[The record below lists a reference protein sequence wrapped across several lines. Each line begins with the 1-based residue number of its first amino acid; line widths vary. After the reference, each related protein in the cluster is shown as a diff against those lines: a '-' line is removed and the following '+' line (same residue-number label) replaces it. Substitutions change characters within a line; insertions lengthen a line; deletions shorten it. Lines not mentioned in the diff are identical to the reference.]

1 VNRDQG
7 PPIPALVDAPDVAA
21 RLELALGRVL
31 VGQPGAV
38 RGVLVALIGG
48 GHVLLEGPPGLGKTL
63 LVRTLADLLALEF
76 RRIPFTP
83 DLMPADILGTQVL
96 SARGAFEFWPGPVFA
111 NLVLADEINRA
122 TPRTQSALLEA
133 MQEHTVTVAGRSRP
147 LPAPFFV
154 LATESAA
161 DGEGLYALPEAQL
174 DRFLVQL
181 RLRLPGQDALRTIAG
196 MTARFPAPG
205 GPNPPGPPSLR
216 RKGGAGP
223 ASHRASSPFPQWEG
237 GAGGRSG
244 LPARLWGEGVRPI
257 LDGAGLLA
265 LQRYAA
271 SLPVAS
277 YVRDYAVRLA
287 LATRPDQPSAPA
299 LVRRYVR
306 YGASP
311 RALQALEAA
320 ARAHALLEGR
330 FNVAFGDV
338 RRVAPAVLRHRLRLN
353 VEADVRAMDA
363 EQVVAAVLAAVPEE
377 RRRGLGRGGQAA
389 WSTLPRLVGR
399 WRGRPA

>member
-1 VNRDQG
+1 
-7 PPIPALVDAPDVAA
+7 
-21 RLELALGRVL
+21 
-31 VGQPGAV
+31 V
-38 RGVLVALIGG
+38 RGVLVALLGN

-76 RRIPFTP
+76 RRIAFTP

-96 SARGAFEFWPGPVFA
+96 GARGAFEFLPGPVFA

-133 MQEHTVTVAGRSRP
+133 MQERTVTVAGRSRP
-147 LPAPFFV
+147 LPTPFFV

-181 RLRLPGQDALRTIAG
+181 RLRLPGPDALRAIAA
-196 MTARFPAPG
+196 MTPL
-205 GPNPPGPPSLR
+205 PPCPPSPPQEERGEDAGVAHTKKPPCPLWG
-216 RKGGAGP
+216 KGGG
-223 ASHRASSPFPQWEG
+223 
-237 GAGGRSG
+237 
-244 LPARLWGEGVRPI
+244 GEGVLPPA

-265 LQRYAA
+265 LQRYTA

-287 LATRPDQPSAPA
+287 LATRPEQPGAPA
-299 LVRRYVR
+299 PVRRYVR

-320 ARAHALLEGR
+320 ARAHAMLEGR
-330 FNVAFGDV
+330 FNVAFDDV
-338 RRVAPAVLRHRLRLN
+338 RRVAPAVLRHRIRLN
-353 VEADVRAMDA
+353 VEADVRNIDA
-363 EQVVAAVLAAVPEE
+363 ESVVAAVLAAIPEE
-377 RRRGLGRGGQAA
+377 RPRRFGLAHPAA
-389 WSTLPRLVGR
+389 WRNVPRLAGR
-399 WRGRPA
+399 WWGRPA

>member
-1 VNRDQG
+1 VT
-7 PPIPALVDAPDVAA
+7 PELMDAPGRAA
-21 RLELALGRVL
+21 ALEAALRCVL

-38 RGVLVALIGG
+38 RGVLVALLAG

-63 LVRTLADLLALEF
+63 LVRTLAEMLALRF

-96 SARGAFEFWPGPVFA
+96 VGGPGVASGFQFIPGPVFA

-133 MQEHTVTVAGRSRP
+133 MQERTVTVAGQARP
-147 LPAPFFV
+147 LPTPFFV
-154 LATESAA
+154 LATESAS

-174 DRFLVQL
+174 DRFLLQL
-181 RLRLPGQDALRTIAG
+181 RLRLPAPDALRTIAAG
-196 MTARFPAPG
+196 AMGPGAVPTDDGGDGLDEFSPGASRSRGGGGQGAR
-205 GPNPPGPPSLR
+205 
-216 RKGGAGP
+216 
-223 ASHRASSPFPQWEG
+223 
-237 GAGGRSG
+237 
-244 LPARLWGEGVRPI
+244 I
-257 LDGAGLLA
+257 LDAAGLVA
-265 LQRYAA
+265 LQGHTA

-287 LATRPDQPSAPA
+287 LATRPEQAGAPA
-299 LVRRYVR
+299 AVRRYVR

-320 ARAHALLEGR
+320 ARAHALLDGR
-330 FNVAFGDV
+330 FNVAFADV

-353 VEADVRAMDA
+353 VEADVRGVDA
-363 EQVVAAVLAAVPEE
+363 ESVVAAVLAAVPEE
-377 RRRGLGRGGQAA
+377 RGRRLWAGAGDGGAGTGDRGPGSRHQGAATSPLSWGGLPGSIRRWLGRSA
-389 WSTLPRLVGR
+389 
-399 WRGRPA
+399 

>member
-1 VNRDQG
+1 MS
-7 PPIPALVDAPDVAA
+7 PELMDAPGRAA
-21 RLELALGRVL
+21 ALEAALRGVL

-38 RGVLVALIGG
+38 RGVLIALLAG

-63 LVRTLADLLALEF
+63 LVRTLAEMLALRF

-96 SARGAFEFWPGPVFA
+96 IGGPSAPGGFQFIPGPVFA

-133 MQEHTVTVAGRSRP
+133 MQERTVTVAGQSRP
-147 LPAPFFV
+147 LPTPFFV
-154 LATESAA
+154 LATESAS

-174 DRFLVQL
+174 DRFLLQL
-181 RLRLPGQDALRTIAG
+181 RLRLPGSDALRTIAAG
-196 MTARFPAPG
+196 TPLSPPALSQG
-205 GPNPPGPPSLR
+205 ERENVLPPLPLG
-216 RKGGAGP
+216 
-223 ASHRASSPFPQWEG
+223 
-237 GAGGRSG
+237 GGR
-244 LPARLWGEGVRPI
+244 GEGRV
-257 LDGAGLLA
+257 LDGAGLVA
-265 LQRYAA
+265 LQRHTA

-287 LATRPDQPSAPA
+287 LATRPEQVGAPA
-299 LVRRYVR
+299 PVRRYVR

-320 ARAHALLEGR
+320 GRAHALLDGR
-330 FNVAFGDV
+330 FNVAFADV

-353 VEADVRAMDA
+353 VEADVRGVDA
-363 EQVVAAVLAAVPEE
+363 ESVVAAVLASVPEE
-377 RRRGLGRGGQAA
+377 RGRRLWLGVGPQGPGVGDKGSGIRGQGTGPRSLRWSELPGSIRRWLGRSA
-389 WSTLPRLVGR
+389 
-399 WRGRPA
+399 

>member
-1 VNRDQG
+1 MNGGQG
-7 PPIPALVDAPDVAA
+7 PRARSQGAARGPAPPAPALVDAPAVAA
-21 RLELALGRVL
+21 SLEAALRQAL

-38 RGVLVALIGG
+38 RGVLLALLAG

-63 LVRTLADLLALEF
+63 LVRTLADLLALDF
-76 RRIPFTP
+76 RRIAFTP
-83 DLMPADILGTQVL
+83 DLMPADLLGTQVL
-96 SARGAFEFWPGPVFA
+96 GARGAFEFLPGPVFA

-133 MQEHTVTVAGRSRP
+133 MQERTVTVGGRSRP
-147 LPAPFFV
+147 LPNPFFV

-181 RLRLPGQDALRTIAG
+181 RLRLPGPDALRTIAA
-196 MTARFPAPG
+196 MTSPSPPAPLPG
-205 GPNPPGPPSLR
+205 GEGRELLPSRPPGEGRRAGSIPPLSLSEGR
-216 RKGGAGP
+216 G
-223 ASHRASSPFPQWEG
+223 EG
-237 GAGGRSG
+237 G
-244 LPARLWGEGVRPI
+244 RPL
-257 LDGAGLLA
+257 LDGTGLLA
-265 LQRYAA
+265 LQQHVA

-287 LATRPDQPSAPA
+287 LATRPDQPSAPDA
-299 LVRRYVR
+299 VRRYVR

-353 VEADVRAMDA
+353 VEADVRAVDA
-363 EQVVAAVLAAVPEE
+363 ESVVAAVLAAVPEASP
-377 RRRGLGRGGQAA
+377 RRLAVGE
-389 WSTLPRLVGR
+389 LPWARLPALVDR
-399 WRGRPA
+399 WRGRLA

>member
-1 VNRDQG
+1 
-7 PPIPALVDAPDVAA
+7 VAA
-21 RLELALGRVL
+21 ALEAALRRVL

-38 RGVLVALIGG
+38 RGVLVALLGG

-63 LVRTLADLLALEF
+63 LVRTLADLLALDF
-76 RRIPFTP
+76 RRIAFTP
-83 DLMPADILGTQVL
+83 DLMPADILGTQIVG
-96 SARGAFEFWPGPVFA
+96 ARGAFEFLPGPVFA
-111 NLVLADEINRA
+111 NLVLADEVNRA

-133 MQEHTVTVAGRSRP
+133 MQERTVTVAGRSRP

-181 RLRLPGQDALRTIAG
+181 RLRLPDPEALRAIAG
-196 MTARFPAPG
+196 MTGPSPPAPLPG
-205 GPNPPGPPSLR
+205 GEVSSVLPPLPLG
-216 RKGGAGP
+216 
-223 ASHRASSPFPQWEG
+223 EG
-237 GAGGRSG
+237 R
-244 LPARLWGEGVRPI
+244 GEGVRPL

-265 LQRYAA
+265 LQQHVA
-271 SLPVAS
+271 SLPIAS

-287 LATRPDQPSAPA
+287 LATRPDQPGAPA

-330 FNVAFGDV
+330 FNVGFGDV

-353 VEADVRAMDA
+353 VEADVRAVDA
-363 EQVVAAVLAAVPEE
+363 ESVVAAVLAAVPEE
-377 RRRGLGRGGQAA
+377 RPRRFPLGAPATWRAM
-389 WSTLPRLVGR
+389 PRLAGR

>member
-1 VNRDQG
+1 MRQ
-7 PPIPALVDAPDVAA
+7 I
-21 RLELALGRVL
+21 L

-38 RGVLVALIGG
+38 RGVLVALLGG

-76 RRIPFTP
+76 RRVAFTP

-96 SARGAFEFWPGPVFA
+96 GARGSFEFLPGPVFA

-133 MQEHTVTVAGRSRP
+133 MQERTVTVAGRSRP
-147 LPAPFFV
+147 LPSPFFV

-161 DGEGLYALPEAQL
+161 EGEGLYALPEAQL
-174 DRFLVQL
+174 DRFLLQL
-181 RLRLPGQDALRTIAG
+181 RLRLPSPEALRTIAG
-196 MTARFPAPG
+196 LSG
-205 GPNPPGPPSLR
+205 GPTPPDPPSLP
-216 RKGGAGP
+216 RKGGAGSALP
-223 ASHRASSPFPQWEG
+223 GSAEKPPVPPWDNG
-237 GAGGRSG
+237 GE
-244 LPARLWGEGVRPI
+244 GEGVRLSS

-287 LATRPDQPSAPA
+287 LATRPEQASASTV
-299 LVRRYVR
+299 VRRYVR

-330 FNVAFGDV
+330 FNVGFDDV
-338 RRVAPAVLRHRLRLN
+338 RRVAPAVLRHRIRLN
-353 VEADVRAMDA
+353 VEADVRNVDA
-363 EQVVAAVLAAVPEE
+363 ESVVAAVLAAVPEE
-377 RRRGLGRGGQAA
+377 RAGRFGLPHTADWRVMPDFLA
-389 WSTLPRLVGR
+389 R
-399 WRGRPA
+399 WRRRPA